1 MKRILMG
8 KNKMFTG
15 KKIGK
20 EFRTLKV
27 TTPKSLYPDFKTN
40 L

>member
-1 MKRILMG
+1 
-8 KNKMFTG
+8 MFTG
-15 KKIGK
+15 KKTGK
-20 EFRTLKV
+20 EFRTLEV